1 MNNDILKEQLTLL
14 ELPQNAI
21 AWLMSLYAVIQSFD
35 DVKDEDKLEDKK
47 LYELI
52 FNSMIAMPTNAFY
65 LANIVALSHLV
76 NLQILKW
83 IASNNL
89 EQNIQAN
96 THSFM
101 WRAGYFDIVLH
112 VVFLCKGF
120 DFAKDNAHLI
130 LSLYGEKSDDYLK
143 EFELCPILEQE

>member
-1 MNNDILKEQLTLL
+1 MSELLKT
-14 ELPQNAI
+14 ELKALGLPNEAI
-21 AWLMSLYAVIQSFD
+21 AWLMSLYDVIQSFD

-65 LANIVALSHLV
+65 LNNMAGLATLV
-76 NLQILKW
+76 NLLILKW

-89 EQNIQAN
+89 EEAKQAN
-96 THSFM
+96 AHSFM

-120 DFAKDNAHLI
+120 DFAKNNAHII
-130 LSLYGEKSDDYLK
+130 LSLYGENLEDYLK
-143 EFELCPILEQE
+143 EFRQCPILEQQ

>member
-1 MNNDILKEQLTLL
+1 MNNDILKEQLILL
-14 ELPQNAI
+14 ELPQDAI
-21 AWLMSLYAVIQSFD
+21 AWLMSLYDVIQGFD
-35 DVKDEDKLEDKK
+35 DVKDNGKLDDKQ

-52 FNSMIAMPTNAFY
+52 FSSMVLMPTNEFY
-65 LANIVALSHLV
+65 LNNIVALSHLV

-83 IASNNL
+83 IASNKL
-89 EQNIQAN
+89 EQDGQAN

-120 DFAKDNAHLI
+120 NFAKDNAHLI
-130 LSLYGEKSDDYLK
+130 LSIYGEKLDDYLK
-143 EFELCPILEQE
+143 EFEVCQT